1 MKYRYNIC
9 INILMYLVE
18 NHTTD
23 IIADVRPTNTAT
35 HKIIVNIELLRRNR
49 TCWDIVRQ
57 PVRLLNEI
65 DKFIIE

>member
-1 MKYRYNIC
+1 MAKVFYI
-9 INILMYLVE
+9 IISSIKYLVD

-23 IIADVRPTNTAT
+23 ISADVSPTNTAT
-35 HKIIVNIELLRRNR
+35 HKIIGNIELVRRNR